1 MKANDALLDYLFD
14 GQAQARALRPAL
26 QNWLDASR
34 RYAAFVS
41 ANRDKIRKKI
51 RLMHNSATAADLRWE
66 LEAAFLLHADKRF
79 TLDYEPYARG
89 QPFGPDFRVTY
100 TTSFAFNVEVTRVR
114 IATSDANS
122 GDGKSGEARRLV
134 ETVGNKLYQLLP
146 NAPNVVAI
154 AAPDVTTS
162 GANFAAEMAILRRR
176 AEQRDTTMIRLG
188 FGSASDFLRAYE
200 RLSLVIVR
208 GYALEGEGAP
218 AGAFLWRN
226 PAARQPVPAKAITV
240 LRNCFSIL
248 EVG

>member
-1 MKANDALLDYLFD
+1 MKANDALLDYLFQ
-14 GQAQARALRPAL
+14 GQPHVLRPAL
-26 QNWLDASR
+26 QEWFAASR
-34 RYAAFVS
+34 RYAAFI
-41 ANRDKIRKKI
+41 AENRDKIRKKI
-51 RLMHNSATAADLRWE
+51 RLKNDPATAADLRWE

-89 QPFGPDFRVTY
+89 QPFGPDFRVAY
-100 TTSFAFNVEVTRVR
+100 TTSFAFNVEATRVR

-122 GDGKSGEARRLV
+122 GDGKSGEARRLA
-134 ETVGNKLYQLLP
+134 ETAGNKLYQLLP
-146 NAPNVVAI
+146 NVPNVVAI

-176 AEQRDTTMIRLG
+176 AEQRDPTMIRLG
-188 FGSASDFLRAYE
+188 FGSVSDFLKAYE

-226 PAARQPVPAKAITV
+226 FAARQPLPAKAVTV
-240 LRNCFSIL
+240 LRHCFAMS
-248 EVG
+248 EAS